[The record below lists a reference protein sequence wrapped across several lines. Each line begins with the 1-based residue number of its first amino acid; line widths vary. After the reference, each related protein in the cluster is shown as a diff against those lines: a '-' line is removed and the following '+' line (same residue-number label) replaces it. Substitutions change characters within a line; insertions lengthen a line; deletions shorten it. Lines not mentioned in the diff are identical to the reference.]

1 MVGSVVDLGVDSD
14 WVVVDAGAVKAVE
27 GSAAGV
33 DSVVEDSETAVEV
46 EEVDAAAVGSATAVG
61 SAEPGAKVAE
71 AEEDSAATILDMR
84 IPNPYT
90 RFCTE
95 SHPRLQLQAT
105 LVFVFPRRYN
115 KEYHPRR
122 KYCHQCLYQI
132 YIPNRPSKR
141 RRDRNDLS

>member
-14 WVVVDAGAVKAVE
+14 WVVVDGGAVKAVE

-90 RFCTE
+90 RFCTD

>member
-1 MVGSVVDLGVDSD
+1 MVGSVVDLGAVKAVKVEEGS
-14 WVVVDAGAVKAVE
+14 AGAVKVEE
-27 GSAAGV
+27 GSAE
-33 DSVVEDSETAVEV
+33 VVEDSETAVEV

>member
-1 MVGSVVDLGVDSD
+1 VVGSVVDVGVDSD

-90 RFCTE
+90 RFCTD

>member
-90 RFCTE
+90 RFCTD

>member
-1 MVGSVVDLGVDSD
+1 VVGSVVDLGVDSD

-90 RFCTE
+90 RFCTD